1 MGNKKKSS
9 FSFESDNI
17 FFYIIR
23 RWRFFAAV
31 VIAAVLVSSI
41 VSLLIPPRYKSTV
54 ILFPAA
60 SVPVSQVLLAPGY
73 SGSRVGITSF
83 GEEEEAEQ
91 VLQILNSEVIRDA
104 VVKQFNL
111 MEHYGID
118 TSSRTKR
125 TQLLGEY
132 KKNFSFRRTEFL
144 SIEISVLD
152 KDRQMA
158 ADIANYVASLI
169 DSVMNGMKRARA
181 VKAYEI
187 VAREYEDLQ
196 KHVNMLQDSVE
207 YMRKMGI
214 PDYGTQIEV
223 LTDQY
228 AQALIKGN
236 SAAARTLKEKLDL
249 FNQFGSRY
257 IALRTNLDLETR
269 QLNEL
274 RNRYIQAKVEAEQ
287 DLPNKFIVDSA
298 VPAEKKSKPVRWLI
312 VVVSSFSAFIFALIA
327 LLFFENLWK
336 KIRREI

>member
-9 FSFESDNI
+9 FSFESGNI
-17 FFYIIR
+17 FFYVIR
-23 RWRFFAAV
+23 RWRFFV
-31 VIAAVLVSSI
+31 PVIIAAVIVSSV
-41 VSLLIPPRYKSTV
+41 VSLLITPRYKSTV

-60 SVPVSQVLLAPGY
+60 SVPVSQVLLSPAYTG
-73 SGSRVGITSF
+73 GRLGITSF

-91 VLQILNSEVIRDA
+91 VLQVLHSEVIRDA
-104 VVKQFNL
+104 VVRHFNL

-118 TSSRTKR
+118 TSSRNKR
-125 TQLLGEY
+125 TQLLSEY

-144 SIEISVLD
+144 SIEIAVLD

-158 ADIANYVASLI
+158 ADLANYVAFLI

-181 VKAYEI
+181 IKAYEI

-196 KHVNMLQDSVE
+196 KHVAILQDSVE
-207 YMRKMGI
+207 YFRKMGV

-228 AQALIKGN
+228 AQALIRGN
-236 SAAARTLKEKLDL
+236 AAAARTIQEKLDL
-249 FNQFGSRY
+249 FNKYGSRY
-257 IALRTNLDLETR
+257 IALRTSLDLETR

-312 VVVSSFSAFIFALIA
+312 VVISTFSAFIFSLIA
-327 LLFFENLWK
+327 LLFFENFWK